1 MARGNGEDVQSSGQ
15 DQGEIWKLVKWDQ
28 DGKVW
33 QVWGVPTNLGL
44 QSKEGSGP
52 GNLPKTEAL
61 TASPCGYN
69 CRESQGIGLPASG
82 KRTWP
87 LPTGSEKGVCQENQC
102 SDLTPLL
109 TSDLP
114 LVQLGTREQESQPLY
129 IHSRQQGE
137 RNSTSIKD
145 AVIVSDLWRDRIY
158 NKMHSHLWRVGGNS
172 QVDRQ
177 KGRYFIYFKKSNM
190 IRGTTASEICSIS
203 QQEGNPGKSWFCSP
217 ESKL

>member
-1 MARGNGEDVQSSGQ
+1 M
-15 DQGEIWKLVKWDQ
+15 KWDQ

-52 GNLPKTEAL
+52 GNLPKTEASA
-61 TASPCGYN
+61 ASPCGYN
-69 CRESQGIGLPASG
+69 CRGSQGIGSPASG

-87 LPTGSEKGVCQENQC
+87 LPTGSEKGGCQENQS

-109 TSDLP
+109 TSALP
-114 LVQLGTREQESQPLY
+114 LVQLGTREQESQLLC
-129 IHSRQQGE
+129 IHSCQQGE

-158 NKMHSHLWRVGGNS
+158 NKMHSHL
-172 QVDRQ
+172 
-177 KGRYFIYFKKSNM
+177 
-190 IRGTTASEICSIS
+190 
-203 QQEGNPGKSWFCSP
+203 
-217 ESKL
+217 